1 MNIHGDNKYL
11 KREKKQ
17 MVKKN
22 CGNILADGELTGHAH
37 RVTVQVMEREDG
49 VREFEG
55 ETTVTHE
62 EHKPVKLPHLAWNSA
77 KVNEYDYYAE
87 MAREVRD

>member
-1 MNIHGDNKYL
+1 MS
-11 KREKKQ
+11 
-17 MVKKN
+17 KKN

-37 RVTVQVMEREDG
+37 RVTVDVMERKDG

-62 EHKPVKLPHLAWNSA
+62 EHKPIKLPYLAWNSA
-77 KVNEYDYYAE
+77 KVNEYDHYAE